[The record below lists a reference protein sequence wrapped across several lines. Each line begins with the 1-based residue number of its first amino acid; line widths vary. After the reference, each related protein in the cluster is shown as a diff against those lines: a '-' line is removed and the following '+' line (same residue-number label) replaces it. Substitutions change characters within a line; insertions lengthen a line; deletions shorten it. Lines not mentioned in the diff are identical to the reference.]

1 MEIVINRK
9 EFLDGFVVGSSMAG
23 KSKVLSILDNVK
35 IRVDSGRVYVTSNSI
50 QNCIVRRVGIESN
63 SADIVGYE
71 FLVNPDDFIKALKS
85 LKDKTL
91 SIELSSNTLTI
102 LHGKGTI
109 EISTLGAAKF
119 PVMDKVESDMPLYD
133 IDSATLYRW
142 LQMAKD
148 FVSTDE
154 LRPQMCGMLMYVK
167 DGEFGACATDTRV
180 LFADSYTVDSDTQ
193 DMECILPSAS
203 FNVLQM
209 MINGTESVS
218 MQMDAKNISFKTTDT
233 RLTCQLLNGRFPNFK
248 AVIPQGYE
256 LQTGFDKT
264 ALLDS
269 VSRVGMFSDKSHSL
283 IVLDIQDGMCEVK
296 GSDLTLGKSAIDT
309 CECIHGGDDIT
320 IGVSSEYFIRC
331 INHISGNDIVMDM
344 SNPTR
349 PILFTDKNYPSLR
362 IVVMPMNI
370 SN

>member
-91 SIELSSNTLTI
+91 KIELSSNTLTI

-109 EISTLGAAKF
+109 EISTLGAAEF
-119 PVMDKVESDMPLYD
+119 PVMDKVDADMSLYE

-142 LQMAKD
+142 LQMARD

-154 LRPQMCGMLMYVK
+154 LRPQMCGMLMYAK
-167 DGEFGACATDTRV
+167 DGELGACATDTRV
-180 LFADSYTVDSDTQ
+180 LFADSYSVGSGTQ

-203 FNVLQM
+203 FNVLQV

-218 MQMDAKNISFKTTDT
+218 MQMDAKNVSFKTTDT

-283 IVLDIQDGMCEVK
+283 IVLDIQDGICEVK

-331 INHISGNDIVMDM
+331 INHISGNDIVMEM

-349 PILFTDKNYPSLR
+349 PILFTDKNYSSLR

>member
-23 KSKVLSILDNVK
+23 KSKVLSILGNVK

-71 FLVNPDDFIKALKS
+71 FLVNPDDLLKALKS

-91 SIELSSNTLTI
+91 RIEFSSNTLTI
-102 LHGKGTI
+102 LHSKGTI
-109 EISTLGAAKF
+109 EISTLDAAEF
-119 PVMDKVESDMPLYD
+119 PVMDKVDSGMPLYD
-133 IDSATLYRW
+133 IDSAMLYRW

-167 DGEFGACATDTRV
+167 EGELGACATDTRV
-180 LFADSYTVDSDTQ
+180 LFADSYTVSRDTQ

-203 FNVLQM
+203 FSVLQM

-218 MQMDAKNISFKTTDT
+218 MQMDAKNLSFKTADT

-283 IVLDIQDGMCEVK
+283 IVLDIQDGMCKVK

-331 INHISGNDIVMDM
+331 INHISGDDIVMEM
-344 SNPTR
+344 SNPAR
-349 PILFTDKNYPSLR
+349 PILFTDKNYPLLR

>member
-23 KSKVLSILDNVK
+23 KSKVLGILDNVK

-109 EISTLGAAKF
+109 EISTLGAAEF
-119 PVMDKVESDMPLYD
+119 PVMDKVDADMPLYE

-154 LRPQMCGMLMYVK
+154 LRPQMCGMLMYAK
-167 DGEFGACATDTRV
+167 DGELGACATDTRV
-180 LFADSYTVDSDTQ
+180 LFADSYSVGSGTQ

-218 MQMDAKNISFKTTDT
+218 MQMDAKNLSFKTTDT

-248 AVIPQGYE
+248 AVIPRGYE

-283 IVLDIQDGMCEVK
+283 IVLDIQDGMCKVK

-331 INHISGNDIVMDM
+331 INHISGNDIVMEM

-349 PILFTDKNYPSLR
+349 PILFTDKNFPSLR

>member
-23 KSKVLSILDNVK
+23 KSKVLGILDNVK

-71 FLVNPDDFIKALKS
+71 FLVNPNDFIKALKS

-91 SIELSSNTLTI
+91 KIEFSSNTLTI
-102 LHGKGTI
+102 LHSKGTI
-109 EISTLGAAKF
+109 EISTLGAAEF

-154 LRPQMCGMLMYVK
+154 LRPQMCGMLMYAK
-167 DGEFGACATDTRV
+167 DGELGACATDTRV
-180 LFADSYTVDSDTQ
+180 LFADSYSVGSGTQ

-269 VSRVGMFSDKSHSL
+269 VSRVGMFSDKSYSL

-331 INHISGNDIVMDM
+331 INHISGNDVVMEM

-349 PILFTDKNYPSLR
+349 PILFTDKNYSSLR